1 MVFSSPE
8 EEFTMKNNALLLAG
22 ACIFSLGIAP
32 AAPAQQEIVFAVGA
46 NVGSV
51 QGDTAQEFTRLA
63 NEKLGGRAKITFY
76 HSGQLGKD
84 KELMQKLKI
93 GSVHL
98 SMPSSVMANVAP
110 EFGVFDMPFI
120 IRDREHLARVEDK
133 VFWKHI
139 APKAE
144 EKGYQVLAIWENGVR
159 QITNNTRP
167 ITTPA
172 DLAGIKLRV
181 PGNKW
186 RAVMFAE
193 WGANPTKMSFGEV
206 FTALETRVIDG
217 QENPLANIDAAKLNE
232 VQSYLSMTSHV
243 YSPSYLV
250 TSVKTWKELPRRVR
264 RVLQKTAREMELWA
278 RAEGERKDNLLRGKL
293 QAAGMKVNDADQDA
307 FIRASAPVY
316 AKFAEEVPTGRD
328 LIDAVQGL

>member
-1 MVFSSPE
+1 MKKFIWSAITSVSLAISP
-8 EEFTMKNNALLLAG
+8 MALAE
-22 ACIFSLGIAP
+22 
-32 AAPAQQEIVFAVGA
+32 QEIVFAVGA

-51 QGDTAQEFTRLA
+51 QGDTAQEFAKRV
-63 NEKLGGRAKITFY
+63 NEKLAGKVKVQFF

-84 KELMQKLKI
+84 KELMQKLKV

-120 IRDREHLARVEDK
+120 IRDRDHLARVEDK
-133 VFWKHI
+133 VFWKSI

-144 EKGYQVLAIWENGVR
+144 DKGYKVLAIWENGVR

-167 ITTPA
+167 INVPA
-172 DLAGIKLRV
+172 DLKGIKLRV

-186 RAVMFAE
+186 RAVMFSE

-206 FTALETRVIDG
+206 FTALDTNVIDG

-232 VQSYLSMTSHV
+232 VQKYLSMTHHV
-243 YSPSYLV
+243 YSPAYLV
-250 TSVKTWKELPRRVR
+250 VSTKTWDSWQPDV
-264 RVLQKTAREMELWA
+264 QKAIMETAHEMELWA
-278 RAEGERKDNLLRGKL
+278 RAEGKRKDGLLRGKM
-293 QAAGMKVNDADQDA
+293 ASAGMQVNDANKDA
-307 FIRASAPVY
+307 FIKASAPVY
-316 AKFAEEVPTGRD
+316 KKFAEEVSGGKD
-328 LIDAVQGL
+328 LIDAVQKL

>member
-1 MVFSSPE
+1 
-8 EEFTMKNNALLLAG
+8 MKTNRFFLPALLSVALCAG
-22 ACIFSLGIAP
+22 GAP
-32 AAPAQQEIVFAVGA
+32 ALAEEEIVFAVGA

-51 QGDTAQEFTRLA
+51 QGDTAQEFTKRA
-63 NEKLGGRAKITFY
+63 NQKLGGKAKITFY

-133 VFWKHI
+133 VFWSEI

-144 EKGYQVLAIWENGVR
+144 AKGYKVLAIWENGVR

-167 ITTPA
+167 ISTPS
-172 DLAGIKLRV
+172 DLSGIKLRV

-186 RAVMFAE
+186 RAVMFSE

-206 FTALETRVIDG
+206 FTALETKVIDG

-232 VQSYLSMTSHV
+232 VQTYLSMTHHV
-243 YSPSYLV
+243 YSPSYLA
-250 TSVKTWKELPRRVR
+250 TSSKVWNDLPADVR
-264 RVLQKTAREMELWA
+264 KILADTAREMEQWA
-278 RAEGERKDNLLRGKL
+278 RNEGKRRDGLLRDKM
-293 QAAGMKVNDADQDA
+293 ASAGMKVNDADKDA
-307 FIRASAPVY
+307 FIKASGPVY
-316 AKFAEEVPTGRD
+316 AKFSEEVPGGEA
-328 LIDAVQGL
+328 LIKAVQNL

>member
-1 MVFSSPE
+1 
-8 EEFTMKNNALLLAG
+8 MKHKLLLTTALS
-22 ACIFSLGIAP
+22 AALAFAP
-32 AAPAQQEIVFAVGA
+32 AAYSEQELVFAVGA

-51 QGDTAQEFTRLA
+51 QGDTAQEFTKRANRKLA
-63 NEKLGGRAKITFY
+63 GKAKITFY

-84 KELMQKLKI
+84 KELMQKIKI

-120 IRDREHLARVEDK
+120 IRDRSHLAKVEEQ

-144 EKGYQVLAIWENGVR
+144 EKGYKVLAIWENGVR

-167 ITTPA
+167 INVPA
-172 DLAGIKLRV
+172 DLRGIKLRV

-206 FTALETRVIDG
+206 FTALETKVIDG

-232 VQSYLSMTSHV
+232 VQTYLSMTYHV
-243 YSPSYLV
+243 YSPAYLV
-250 TSVKTWKELPRRVR
+250 TSTEIWNSLPQDVR
-264 RVLQKTAREMELWA
+264 TILQETAVEMEQWA
-278 RAEGERKDNLLRGKL
+278 RAEGARKDGALRDKMA
-293 QAAGMKVNDADQDA
+293 AAGMQVNVADKDA
-307 FIRASAPVY
+307 FIKASAPVY
-316 AKFAEEVPTGRD
+316 AKFAEEVPTGRK
-328 LIDAVQGL
+328 LIDAVQRL

>member
-1 MVFSSPE
+1 MKKTAFSTMMAVALMASPVS
-8 EEFTMKNNALLLAG
+8 F
-22 ACIFSLGIAP
+22 
-32 AAPAQQEIVFAVGA
+32 AQQELVFAVGA

-51 QGDTAQEFTRLA
+51 QGDTAQEFTNRVNKKLA
-63 NEKLGGRAKITFY
+63 GKAKISFF

-84 KELMQKLKI
+84 KELMQKLKV

-98 SMPSSVMANVAP
+98 SMPSSVMANVAA

-120 IRDREHLARVEDK
+120 IRDREHLARVEEA
-133 VFWKHI
+133 VFWSKI

-144 EKGYQVLAIWENGVR
+144 AKGYRVLAIWENGVR

-167 ITTPA
+167 INTPA
-172 DLAGIKLRV
+172 DLKGIKLRV

-206 FTALETRVIDG
+206 FTALETKVIDG

-232 VQSYLSMTSHV
+232 VQTYLSMTHHV

-250 TSVKTWKELPRRVR
+250 TSTDTWNSLSADV
-264 RVLQKTAREMELWA
+264 QKALKDTAAEMELWA
-278 RAEGERKDNLLRGKL
+278 RAEGKRKDNSLRDKMS
-293 QAAGMKVNDADQDA
+293 AAGMKVNVADKDS
-307 FIRASAPVY
+307 FIRASGPVY
-316 AKFAEEVPTGRD
+316 KQFAEEVPGGRA
-328 LIDAVQGL
+328 LIDAVQAL

>member
-1 MVFSSPE
+1 MQYTNRV
-8 EEFTMKNNALLLAG
+8 TRKK
-22 ACIFSLGIAP
+22 IFSVILATSLCFGNISAL
-32 AAPAQQEIVFAVGA
+32 AEQEIVFAVGA

-51 QGDTAQEFTRLA
+51 QGDTAQEFANRANQKLA
-63 NEKLGGRAKITFY
+63 GKAEIKFF

-120 IRDREHLARVEDK
+120 IRDRAHLGRVEDK
-133 VFWKHI
+133 VFWSEI

-144 EKGYQVLAIWENGVR
+144 AQGYKVLAIWENGVR

-167 ITTPA
+167 IKTPA
-172 DLAGIKLRV
+172 DLRGIKLRV

-206 FTALETRVIDG
+206 FTALETKVIDG

-232 VQSYLSMTSHV
+232 VQTYLSMTHHV
-243 YSPSYLV
+243 YSPAYLT
-250 TSVKTWKELPRRVR
+250 TSNKVWETFSPDVR
-264 RVLQKTAREMELWA
+264 EILQETAREMEQWA
-278 RAEGERKDNLLRGKL
+278 RAEGKRKDDALRGKM
-293 QAAGMKVNDADQDA
+293 ASAGMKVNDADKDA

-316 AKFAEEVPTGRD
+316 AKFAEEVPTGSA

>member
-1 MVFSSPE
+1 MRR
-8 EEFTMKNNALLLAG
+8 
-22 ACIFSLGIAP
+22 IAP
-32 AAPAQQEIVFAVGA
+32 VALACAALFSVLVPASAQVELVFAVGA

-51 QGDTAQEFTRLA
+51 QGDTAQEFTRRANGRLA
-63 NEKLGGRAKITFY
+63 GKAEITFY

-84 KELMQKLKI
+84 KELMQKLKV

-120 IRDREHLARVEDK
+120 IRDREHLARVEER
-133 VFWKHI
+133 VFWSRI
-139 APKAE
+139 APRAE
-144 EKGYQVLAIWENGVR
+144 EQGYKVLAIWENGVR
-159 QITNNTRP
+159 QITNNVRP
-167 ITTPA
+167 INRPA

-186 RAVMFAE
+186 RAVMFSE

-206 FTALETRVIDG
+206 FTALETNVIDG

-232 VQSYLSMTSHV
+232 VQTYLSMTHHV
-243 YSPSYLV
+243 YSPAYLA
-250 TSVKTWKELPRRVR
+250 TSLKVWEGLPADVR
-264 RVLQKTAREMELWA
+264 QAIEETAREMETWA
-278 RAEGERKDNLLRGKL
+278 RQEGERKDNALRDKL
-293 QAAGMKVNDADQDA
+293 RAAGMRVNVADKQA
-307 FIRASAPVY
+307 FIDASAPVY
-316 AKFAEEVPTGRD
+316 AKFAEEVPTGRA

>member
-1 MVFSSPE
+1 MFHSICKSLSAVFLGA
-8 EEFTMKNNALLLAG
+8 AL
-22 ACIFSLGIAP
+22 CLGSAS
-32 AAPAQQEIVFAVGA
+32 ALAQQEIVFAVGA

-51 QGDTAQEFTRLA
+51 QGDTAQEFANRANKKLA
-63 NEKLGGRAKITFY
+63 GKAKISFF

-84 KELMQKLKI
+84 QELMQKLKI
-93 GSVHL
+93 GTVHL

-120 IRDREHLARVEDK
+120 VRDREHLARIQES
-133 VFWKHI
+133 VFWKDI

-144 EKGYQVLAIWENGVR
+144 EKGYRVLAIWENGVR

-167 ITTPA
+167 IKNPS
-172 DLAGIKLRV
+172 DLRGIKLRV

-206 FTALETRVIDG
+206 FTALETKVIDG

-232 VQSYLSMTSHV
+232 VQTYLSMTHHV
-243 YSPSYLV
+243 YSPAYLA
-250 TSVKTWKELPRRVR
+250 TSNKVWDTFSPEIRKI
-264 RVLQKTAREMELWA
+264 LQETAREMEQWA
-278 RAEGERKDNLLRGKL
+278 RAEGKRKDNALRDKL
-293 QAAGMKVNDADQDA
+293 AAAGMQVNDADKNA

-316 AKFAEEVPTGRD
+316 AKFAEEVPTGRA
-328 LIDAVQGL
+328 LIDAVQAL

>member
-1 MVFSSPE
+1 MKKPFLSAMLAAALAATPAAFAE
-8 EEFTMKNNALLLAG
+8 EEL
-22 ACIFSLGIAP
+22 
-32 AAPAQQEIVFAVGA
+32 VFAVGA

-51 QGDTAQEFTRLA
+51 QGDTAQEFARRVNQKLA
-63 NEKLGGRAKITFY
+63 GKIKLNFF

-84 KELMQKLKI
+84 KELMQKIKV
-93 GSVHL
+93 GSVHF

-120 IRDREHLARVEDK
+120 IRDREHLARAEEK
-133 VFWKHI
+133 VFWSSI

-144 EKGYQVLAIWENGVR
+144 AKGYKVLAIWENGVR

-167 ITTPA
+167 INKPA
-172 DLAGIKLRV
+172 DLKGIKLRV

-206 FTALETRVIDG
+206 FTALETKVIDG

-232 VQSYLSMTSHV
+232 VQTYLSMTHHV

-250 TSVKTWKELPRRVR
+250 TSVKIWNDLPADVR
-264 RVLQKTAREMELWA
+264 DALSQTAREMELWA
-278 RAEGERKDNLLRGKL
+278 RAEGKRKDNSLRDKL
-293 QAAGMKVNDADQDA
+293 AAAGMKVNNADKQA
-307 FIRASAPVY
+307 FIDASAPVY
-316 AKFAEEVPTGRD
+316 AKFAQEVAGGQA
-328 LIDAVQGL
+328 LIDAVQKL

>member
-1 MVFSSPE
+1 
-8 EEFTMKNNALLLAG
+8 MKNFILILKKWGANCLTAAALIA
-22 ACIFSLGIAP
+22 APVAP
-32 AAPAQQEIVFAVGA
+32 AAAEDEVVFAVGA

-51 QGDTAQEFTRLA
+51 QGDTAQEFVRRVNDKLA
-63 NEKLGGRAKITFY
+63 GTVKVNFF

-84 KELMQKLKI
+84 KELMQKLKV

-98 SMPSSVMANVAP
+98 SMPSSVMANVAA

-120 IRDREHLARVEDK
+120 IRDRAHLARVEDA
-133 VFWKHI
+133 VFWSAI

-144 EKGYQVLAIWENGVR
+144 AKGYKVLAIWENGVR

-167 ITTPA
+167 ITVPA

-206 FTALETRVIDG
+206 FSALETNVIDG

-232 VQSYLSMTSHV
+232 VQTYLSMSHHV

-250 TSVKTWKELPRRVR
+250 TSLDTWNSWSPAV
-264 RVLQKTAREMELWA
+264 QQAMSDTAREMELWA
-278 RAEGERKDNLLRGKL
+278 RAEGARKDGLLRDKM
-293 QAAGMKVNDADQDA
+293 ADAGMRVNDADKDA
-307 FIRASAPVY
+307 FIAASAPVY
-316 AKFAEEVPTGRD
+316 AQFADEVEGGAE
-328 LIDAVQGL
+328 LIAAVQAQ

>member
-1 MVFSSPE
+1 MFHSICKSVSAVFLG
-8 EEFTMKNNALLLAG
+8 TAL
-22 ACIFSLGIAP
+22 CLGSAS
-32 AAPAQQEIVFAVGA
+32 ALAQQEIVFAVGA

-51 QGDTAQEFTRLA
+51 QGDTAQEFANRANKKLA
-63 NEKLGGRAKITFY
+63 GKAKISFF

-84 KELMQKLKI
+84 QELMQKLKI
-93 GSVHL
+93 GTVHL

-120 IRDREHLARVEDK
+120 VRDREHLARIQES
-133 VFWKHI
+133 VFWKDI

-144 EKGYQVLAIWENGVR
+144 EKGYRVLAIWENGVR

-167 ITTPA
+167 IKSPA
-172 DLAGIKLRV
+172 DLRGIKLRV

-206 FTALETRVIDG
+206 FTALETKVIDG

-232 VQSYLSMTSHV
+232 VQTYLSMTHHV
-243 YSPSYLV
+243 YSPAYLA
-250 TSVKTWKELPRRVR
+250 TSNKVWDTFSPEIRKI
-264 RVLQKTAREMELWA
+264 LQETAREMEQWA
-278 RAEGERKDNLLRGKL
+278 RAEGKRKDNALRDKL
-293 QAAGMKVNDADQDA
+293 AAAGMQVNDADKNA

-316 AKFAEEVPTGRD
+316 AKFAEEVPTGRA
-328 LIDAVQGL
+328 LIDAVQAL

>member
-1 MVFSSPE
+1 
-8 EEFTMKNNALLLAG
+8 MKNTKNRKFCSALLALAMCTG
-22 ACIFSLGIAP
+22 GSPVLAEE
-32 AAPAQQEIVFAVGA
+32 EIVFAVGA

-51 QGDTAQEFTRLA
+51 QGDTAQEFTVRANKRLA
-63 NEKLGGRAKITFY
+63 GKAKITFY

-84 KELMQKLKI
+84 KELMQKLKV

-120 IRDREHLARVEDK
+120 IRDRDHLARVEEH
-133 VFWKHI
+133 VFWKDI
-139 APKAE
+139 APRAE
-144 EKGYQVLAIWENGVR
+144 EKGYKVLAIWENGVR

-167 ITTPA
+167 IAKPA
-172 DLAGIKLRV
+172 DLQGIKLRV

-186 RAVMFAE
+186 RAVMFEE

-206 FTALETRVIDG
+206 FTALETGVIDG

-232 VQSYLSMTSHV
+232 VQEYLSMTHHV

-250 TSVKTWKELPRRVR
+250 AGGETWDRLPADVR
-264 RVLQKTAREMELWA
+264 GVLSETAREMEQWA
-278 RAEGERKDNLLRGKL
+278 RDEGRRKDGALRQKM
-293 QAAGMKVNDADQDA
+293 ADAGMKVNDADKQS
-307 FIRASAPVY
+307 FIDASAPVY
-316 AKFAEEVPTGRD
+316 AQFAEEVPSGRA
-328 LIDAVQGL
+328 LIDAVQDL

>member
-1 MVFSSPE
+1 
-8 EEFTMKNNALLLAG
+8 MKKTLIVLMSALLA
-22 ACIFSLGIAP
+22 LGTAP
-32 AAPAQQEIVFAVGA
+32 AALAEQEIVFAVGA

-51 QGDTAQEFTRLA
+51 QGDTAQEFA
-63 NEKLGGRAKITFY
+63 NRANKNLGGKAKITFY

-120 IRDREHLARVEDK
+120 IRDREHLGRVESQ
-133 VFWKHI
+133 VFWKSI

-144 EKGYQVLAIWENGVR
+144 AKGYKVLAIWENGIR

-167 ITTPA
+167 ISTPA

-186 RAVMFAE
+186 RAVMFSE

-206 FTALETRVIDG
+206 FTALETKVIDG

-232 VQSYLSMTSHV
+232 VQTYLSMTHHV
-243 YSPSYLV
+243 YSPAYLA
-250 TSVKTWKELPRRVR
+250 TSTNVWDSLPADVR
-264 RVLQKTAREMELWA
+264 KILQDTAREMESWA
-278 RAEGERKDNLLRGKL
+278 RAEGKRKDDSLRDKL
-293 QAAGMKVNDADQDA
+293 RTAGMQVNNADKDA

-316 AKFAEEVPTGRD
+316 AKFAEEVPGGKA
-328 LIDAVQGL
+328 LIDAVQSL

>member
-1 MVFSSPE
+1 MKKSILSLIMSAALAVSP
-8 EEFTMKNNALLLAG
+8 LAV
-22 ACIFSLGIAP
+22 AE
-32 AAPAQQEIVFAVGA
+32 QEIVFAVGA

-51 QGDTAQEFTRLA
+51 QGDTAQEFARRV
-63 NEKLGGRAKITFY
+63 NEKLAGKVNVKFF

-84 KELMQKLKI
+84 KELMQKLKV

-120 IRDREHLARVEDK
+120 IRDRDHLARVEDK
-133 VFWKHI
+133 VFWKSI

-144 EKGYQVLAIWENGVR
+144 DKGYKVLSIWENGVR

-167 ITTPA
+167 ISVPA
-172 DLAGIKLRV
+172 DLKGIKLRV

-186 RAVMFAE
+186 RAVMFSE

-206 FTALETRVIDG
+206 FSALETNVIDG

-232 VQSYLSMTSHV
+232 VQEYLSMTNHV
-243 YSPSYLV
+243 YSPAYLV
-250 TSVKTWKELPRRVR
+250 TSTDTWNSWPADV
-264 RVLQKTAREMELWA
+264 QKAIADTAREMELWA
-278 RAEGERKDNLLRGKL
+278 RAEGKRKDDSLSDKM
-293 QAAGMKVNDADQDA
+293 AKAGMKVNTANKDA
-307 FIRASAPVY
+307 FIRASGPVY
-316 AKFAEEVPTGRD
+316 EKFADEVPGGKA
-328 LIDAVQGL
+328 LIDAVQKL

>member
-1 MVFSSPE
+1 M
-8 EEFTMKNNALLLAG
+8 
-22 ACIFSLGIAP
+22 
-32 AAPAQQEIVFAVGA
+32 
-46 NVGSV
+46 
-51 QGDTAQEFTRLA
+51 QGDTAQEFTRRANQKLA
-63 NEKLGGRAKITFY
+63 GKAKITFF

-120 IRDREHLARVEDK
+120 IRDREHLARVEDA
-133 VFWKHI
+133 VFWGDI

-144 EKGYQVLAIWENGVR
+144 AKGYKVLAIWENGVR

-167 ITTPA
+167 INKPG
-172 DLAGIKLRV
+172 DLRGIKLRV

-206 FTALETRVIDG
+206 FTALETKVIDG

-232 VQSYLSMTSHV
+232 VQTYLSMTHHV
-243 YSPSYLV
+243 YSPAYLT
-250 TSVKTWKELPRRVR
+250 TSSKVWNTFSPEVR
-264 RVLQKTAREMELWA
+264 RTLQETAREMEQWA
-278 RAEGERKDNLLRGKL
+278 RAEGKRKDNALRDKMAG
-293 QAAGMKVNDADQDA
+293 AGMKVNDADKDA

-316 AKFAEEVPTGRD
+316 AKFAEEVPTGRA
-328 LIDAVQGL
+328 LIDAVQKL

>member
-1 MVFSSPE
+1 
-8 EEFTMKNNALLLAG
+8 MKHKLLLTTAIS
-22 ACIFSLGIAP
+22 AALTLAP
-32 AAPAQQEIVFAVGA
+32 AAYAEQELVFAVGA

-51 QGDTAQEFTRLA
+51 QGDTAQEFTRRANRKLA
-63 NEKLGGRAKITFY
+63 GKAKITFY

-84 KELMQKLKI
+84 KELMQKIKI
-93 GSVHL
+93 GSVHF

-120 IRDREHLARVEDK
+120 IRDREHLAKVEEE

-139 APKAE
+139 APKAAD
-144 EKGYQVLAIWENGVR
+144 KGYKVLAIWENGVR

-167 ITTPA
+167 IRVPA
-172 DLAGIKLRV
+172 DLKGIKLRV

-206 FTALETRVIDG
+206 FTALETKVIDG

-232 VQSYLSMTSHV
+232 VQTYLSMTYHV

-250 TSVKTWKELPRRVR
+250 TSTKIWNDLPLEVR
-264 RVLQKTAREMELWA
+264 NVLQETALEMELWA
-278 RAEGERKDNLLRGKL
+278 RAEGARKDASLRGKM
-293 QAAGMKVNDADQDA
+293 ASAGMKVNDADKDA

-316 AKFAEEVPTGRD
+316 AKFAEEVPTGRE
-328 LIDAVQGL
+328 LIDAVQRL